1 MNAKFT
7 LEKLRKKNSYRMFS
21 TRFASFKTIVG
32 NVSIGI
38 TENAFFSD
46 LRSLQ
51 HVWNP
56 NAPNSFTMYN
66 WYINSLKFQDPI
78 SISAFQVVYYLQIR
92 KILEFL
98 LPFKV
103 LTNIRE
109 NFNFF

>member
-1 MNAKFT
+1 
-7 LEKLRKKNSYRMFS
+7 
-21 TRFASFKTIVG
+21 
-32 NVSIGI
+32 
-38 TENAFFSD
+38 
-46 LRSLQ
+46 
-51 HVWNP
+51 
-56 NAPNSFTMYN
+56 MYN

-103 LTNIRE
+103 LPNIRE